1 MAKQTKKGDTT
12 PNQLFS
18 GIVLFPGNE
27 GAVYHETGQQYDVLE
42 GFEQM
47 EDTAETVLIER
58 LQIAAATT
66 KGTDH
71 NTVFR
76 IAGLLNYVA
85 KKFYLHVFRREND
98 AGFEYHVPLEGGYL
112 AWEEAK

>member
-27 GAVYHETGQQYDVLE
+27 GAVYHETGNQYDVPE

-47 EDTAETVLIER
+47 VDTAEDILIER

-66 KGTDH
+66 KGSDH

-85 KKFYLHVFRREND
+85 KKLYRHVFRRELET
-98 AGFEYHVPLEGGYL
+98 AVEYHIPLEGGYL
-112 AWEEAK
+112 SWGEWK